1 MQKQCG
7 KLKKKKKKL
16 EQEVVNLKSH
26 IERNMIEHSQVEQ
39 YILESE
45 ERARQDLAEKWKEVN
60 LFLHFNLLI
69 CHVFE
74 FTSLYIIFQ
83 MYAAYVFPL
92 LSLEQFVW

>member
-1 MQKQCG
+1 MQKQCE
-7 KLKKKKKKL
+7 KLKKKKKL
-16 EQEVVNLKSH
+16 EQEVENLKSQ
-26 IERNMIEHSQVEQ
+26 IELNMIEHTKVEQ
-39 YILESE
+39 CILESE
-45 ERARQDLAEKWKEVN
+45 ERARQYLTEKWKEVN

-74 FTSLYIIFQ
+74 FTSLYITFQ